1 MDKLKILENHIKEM
15 IDTNIKISDKDTKYI
30 CKYENQ
36 AYKKVLKAIKKLR
49 EMKKWKTLQKLLFK
63 SWMK

>member
-49 EMKKWKTLQKLLFK
+49 EMKK
-63 SWMK
+63 